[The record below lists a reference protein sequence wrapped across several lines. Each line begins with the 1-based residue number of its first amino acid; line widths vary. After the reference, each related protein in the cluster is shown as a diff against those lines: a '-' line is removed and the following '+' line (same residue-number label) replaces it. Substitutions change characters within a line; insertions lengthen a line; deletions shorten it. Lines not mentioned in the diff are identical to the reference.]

1 MIDTEDMGSQR
12 QATTGTEYGINEAL
26 LRSEIAFW
34 SEMIESCDE
43 TQTADALERMHQA
56 MALAE
61 LRLSRLFDTYQQ
73 SGRAGLK
80 RPSNVY
86 RLDDRRKSIHRS

>member
-1 MIDTEDMGSQR
+1 MIDTEDTESQR
-12 QATTGTEYGINEAL
+12 QAVTGTEYGINEAL

-34 SEMIESCDE
+34 SEMIESCDK

-61 LRLSRLFDTYQQ
+61 LRLSGLFDTYRQ

-86 RLDDRRKSIHRS
+86 RLDDRRNSTHRS